1 MDKNGKIL
9 IVDDAKSNREILSE
23 ILNQYTVI
31 EAKDGYEAL
40 EYLKSDSKSVALVLL
55 DLVMPEMDGFEVLKY
70 MNQNHLIEEVPV
82 MIISID
88 KDDKSIE
95 KAYELGVSGYIT
107 RPFSSAVVL
116 KKINNIISHYKRQ
129 KKLTTIINKQIYEK
143 YKNNDMMIMILSHIV
158 ESRNGESGLHVL
170 HIKKL
175 TKLLLNILVKKT
187 NQYSLTLDDMISI
200 EVASSLHDIG
210 KIAIPEEILNKPSSL
225 TKEEMEV
232 MKSHVIIG
240 AKMLNSLPFYNDE
253 PIVKYGYQICRW
265 HHERYDGNGYP
276 DGLKGEEI
284 PIAAQVVSIVDAY
297 DALTSKRVYK
307 EAYSHEEALKMIQK
321 GKCGV
326 FNPLLIECLMDIE
339 SYIQNDLKI
348 NDILND
354 ARIKG
359 CSDVHIG
366 ENTGITLR
374 QDGKLIEFE
383 QTFSNEEI
391 KEMILS
397 MCKDRILKIVE
408 KHEDA
413 DFVYV
418 NDLGRHRVNI
428 YFQQGYMTAAI
439 RIINEQIKT
448 LEELNLP
455 DVLHKLALLPR
466 GLVLVTGPT
475 GSGKSTTLAAMIDF
489 ISSMRNCHILTI
501 EDPIEYVYQQ
511 KQALIHQREVYED
524 VDSFDTALKSAMRED
539 PDVILVGE
547 MRDYET
553 IQAVITLAETGH
565 LVFSTLHTIGAP
577 KTIDRIIDV
586 FPPHKQAQIRAQLAS
601 VLQAVVTQQLLPLAS
616 GKGRAAALEIMIA
629 NDAIKN
635 LIRENKGHQI
645 DTMIQTG
652 RNEGMTTLNASLATL
667 VNTGKVN
674 RMVAERYSLDVGE
687 LRQLIR

>member
-1 MDKNGKIL
+1 MAN
-9 IVDDAKSNREILSE
+9 
-23 ILNQYTVI
+23 
-31 EAKDGYEAL
+31 
-40 EYLKSDSKSVALVLL
+40 
-55 DLVMPEMDGFEVLKY
+55 
-70 MNQNHLIEEVPV
+70 
-82 MIISID
+82 
-88 KDDKSIE
+88 
-95 KAYELGVSGYIT
+95 
-107 RPFSSAVVL
+107 
-116 KKINNIISHYKRQ
+116 
-129 KKLTTIINKQIYEK
+129 
-143 YKNNDMMIMILSHIV
+143 
-158 ESRNGESGLHVL
+158 
-170 HIKKL
+170 
-175 TKLLLNILVKKT
+175 
-187 NQYSLTLDDMISI
+187 
-200 EVASSLHDIG
+200 
-210 KIAIPEEILNKPSSL
+210 
-225 TKEEMEV
+225 
-232 MKSHVIIG
+232 
-240 AKMLNSLPFYNDE
+240 
-253 PIVKYGYQICRW
+253 
-265 HHERYDGNGYP
+265 
-276 DGLKGEEI
+276 
-284 PIAAQVVSIVDAY
+284 
-297 DALTSKRVYK
+297 
-307 EAYSHEEALKMIQK
+307 
-321 GKCGV
+321 
-326 FNPLLIECLMDIE
+326 
-339 SYIQNDLKI
+339 I
-348 NDILND
+348 NDILNE

-397 MCKDRILKIVE
+397 MCKSRQMIRK
-408 KHEDA
+408 
-413 DFVYV
+413 
-418 NDLGRHRVNI
+418 
-428 YFQQGYMTAAI
+428 AI

-511 KQALIHQREVYED
+511 KQALIHQREVHED

>member
-1 MDKNGKIL
+1 
-9 IVDDAKSNREILSE
+9 
-23 ILNQYTVI
+23 
-31 EAKDGYEAL
+31 
-40 EYLKSDSKSVALVLL
+40 
-55 DLVMPEMDGFEVLKY
+55 
-70 MNQNHLIEEVPV
+70 
-82 MIISID
+82 
-88 KDDKSIE
+88 
-95 KAYELGVSGYIT
+95 
-107 RPFSSAVVL
+107 
-116 KKINNIISHYKRQ
+116 
-129 KKLTTIINKQIYEK
+129 
-143 YKNNDMMIMILSHIV
+143 MMIMILSHIV

-348 NDILND
+348 NEFYEDNEYFEERTQEHLKDEGLNLSNLLYQDLYFEKSKYKFYSELSNNIQFEYSVVPPLLTLSKKD
-354 ARIKG
+354 ALLL
-359 CSDVHIG
+359 
-366 ENTGITLR
+366 N
-374 QDGKLIEFE
+374 IEPKIIDP
-383 QTFSNEEI
+383 FSNEEI

-511 KQALIHQREVYED
+511 KQALIHQREVHED

>member
-31 EAKDGYEAL
+31 EAKDGYESL

-129 KKLTTIINKQIYEK
+129 KKLT
-143 YKNNDMMIMILSHIV
+143 
-158 ESRNGESGLHVL
+158 
-170 HIKKL
+170 
-175 TKLLLNILVKKT
+175 KLLLNILVKKT

-200 EVASSLHDIG
+200 EVASSLHDTG

-348 NDILND
+348 NEFYEDNEYFEERTQEHLKDEGLNLSNLLYQDLYFEKSKYKFYSELSNNIQFEYSVVPPLLTLSKKD
-354 ARIKG
+354 ALLL
-359 CSDVHIG
+359 
-366 ENTGITLR
+366 N
-374 QDGKLIEFE
+374 IEPKIIDPL
-383 QTFSNEEI
+383 SNEKVTKLFI
-391 KEMILS
+391 NNDFNVFIQQAIDLKKEKDKFS
-397 MCKDRILKIVE
+397 MNTKLKINNTIKDVKITVQVIYGGE
-408 KHEDA
+408 EA
-413 DFVYV
+413 
-418 NDLGRHRVNI
+418 LG
-428 YFQQGYMTAAI
+428 
-439 RIINEQIKT
+439 
-448 LEELNLP
+448 
-455 DVLHKLALLPR
+455 
-466 GLVLVTGPT
+466 
-475 GSGKSTTLAAMIDF
+475 
-489 ISSMRNCHILTI
+489 ILGDI
-501 EDPIEYVYQQ
+501 E
-511 KQALIHQREVYED
+511 
-524 VDSFDTALKSAMRED
+524 
-539 PDVILVGE
+539 IL
-547 MRDYET
+547 
-553 IQAVITLAETGH
+553 
-565 LVFSTLHTIGAP
+565 
-577 KTIDRIIDV
+577 
-586 FPPHKQAQIRAQLAS
+586 
-601 VLQAVVTQQLLPLAS
+601 
-616 GKGRAAALEIMIA
+616 
-629 NDAIKN
+629 
-635 LIRENKGHQI
+635 
-645 DTMIQTG
+645 
-652 RNEGMTTLNASLATL
+652 
-667 VNTGKVN
+667 
-674 RMVAERYSLDVGE
+674 
-687 LRQLIR
+687 

>member
-9 IVDDAKSNREILSE
+9 IVDDSKFNREILSE

-31 EAKDGYEAL
+31 EAKNGYEAL
-40 EYLKSDSKSVALVLL
+40 EYMKADKNIALVLL

-70 MNQNHLIEEVPV
+70 MNQNHLIDEIAV

-88 KDDKSIE
+88 KDDQSIE

-116 KKINNIISHYKRQ
+116 KKVNNIISHYKRQ
-129 KKLTTIINKQIYEK
+129 
-143 YKNNDMMIMILSHIV
+143 
-158 ESRNGESGLHVL
+158 
-170 HIKKL
+170 KKL

-348 NDILND
+348 NEFYEDNEYFEERTQEHLKDEGLNLSNLLYQDLYFEKSKYKFYSELSNNIQFEYSVVPPLLTLSKKD
-354 ARIKG
+354 ALLL
-359 CSDVHIG
+359 
-366 ENTGITLR
+366 N
-374 QDGKLIEFE
+374 IEPKIIDPL
-383 QTFSNEEI
+383 SNEKVTKLFINNDFNVFIQQAIDLE
-391 KEMILS
+391 KEKDKFS
-397 MCKDRILKIVE
+397 MNTKLKINNTIKDVKITVQVIYDGE
-408 KHEDA
+408 EA
-413 DFVYV
+413 
-418 NDLGRHRVNI
+418 LG
-428 YFQQGYMTAAI
+428 
-439 RIINEQIKT
+439 
-448 LEELNLP
+448 
-455 DVLHKLALLPR
+455 VL
-466 GLVLVTGPT
+466 GD
-475 GSGKSTTLAAMIDF
+475 IE
-489 ISSMRNCHILTI
+489 IL
-501 EDPIEYVYQQ
+501 
-511 KQALIHQREVYED
+511 
-524 VDSFDTALKSAMRED
+524 
-539 PDVILVGE
+539 
-547 MRDYET
+547 
-553 IQAVITLAETGH
+553 
-565 LVFSTLHTIGAP
+565 
-577 KTIDRIIDV
+577 
-586 FPPHKQAQIRAQLAS
+586 
-601 VLQAVVTQQLLPLAS
+601 
-616 GKGRAAALEIMIA
+616 
-629 NDAIKN
+629 
-635 LIRENKGHQI
+635 
-645 DTMIQTG
+645 
-652 RNEGMTTLNASLATL
+652 
-667 VNTGKVN
+667 
-674 RMVAERYSLDVGE
+674 
-687 LRQLIR
+687 